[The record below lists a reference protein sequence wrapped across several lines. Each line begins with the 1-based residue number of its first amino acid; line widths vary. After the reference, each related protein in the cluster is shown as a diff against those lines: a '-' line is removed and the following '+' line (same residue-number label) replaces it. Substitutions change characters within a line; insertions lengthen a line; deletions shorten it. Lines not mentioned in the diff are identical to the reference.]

1 MNAGRN
7 QADRNL
13 RRVTEMNA
21 MTGSIAHLLA
31 SQYQVMSDWIGYA
44 AAVLTTA
51 AFLPQVI
58 KTVRSQETKDISVVM
73 YLMLCAG
80 IVLWLVYGLMIQAP
94 PVILANLVTLIFA
107 GAILAL
113 KLKNG

>member
-1 MNAGRN
+1 
-7 QADRNL
+7 
-13 RRVTEMNA
+13 V
-21 MTGSIAHLLA
+21 
-31 SQYQVMSDWIGYA
+31 V
-44 AAVLTTA
+44 
-51 AFLPQVI
+51 

-80 IVLWLVYGLMIQAP
+80 IALWLVYGLMIQAL
-94 PVILANLVTLIFA
+94 PVVLANLVTLILA